1 MSLQD
6 NQQCEKCGERCT
18 NGWCKPCYIS
28 YFKNNFTNWTSKGGF
43 STVYSAIWKNG
54 PLYYL
59 QGDKKYE
66 RVGREVALKCL
77 DNSQNITKE
86 FLNEVKAYSIKKYNC
101 INKIYGISQNPD
113 TKIILWFFINDD
125 SSYMDYF
132 DIFSPDLSTP
142 VGIYISDMGLCG
154 EASNTDKTKIYGVMP
169 YVAPEVLRG
178 KSYTQVADI
187 YSLGM
192 IMYSLITGRQPFE
205 NRAHEYELALSI
217 CNGIRPEI
225 PEIPELESNWY
236 INIMKK
242 CWDSNPGNRPNIES
256 ILTILNEEGKDTSL
270 KNIMK
275 SSK

>member
-18 NGWCKPCYIS
+18 NGWC
-28 YFKNNFTNWTSKGGF
+28 
-43 STVYSAIWKNG
+43 
-54 PLYYL
+54 
-59 QGDKKYE
+59 DKKYE

-142 VGIYISDMGLCG
+142 
-154 EASNTDKTKIYGVMP
+154 
-169 YVAPEVLRG
+169 VAPEVLRG